1 MFLVERDLLISS
13 ALFDAQFPGL
23 RCGVDEV
30 GRGCLAG
37 DVVAAAVILPDI
49 LPPGLEAH
57 IRDSKT
63 LTAKARQTISDAL
76 TPLAICAIG
85 TASVSEI
92 DELNIFHASL
102 LAMQRAVLGL
112 PQSPVLALIDGN
124 KIPPGLPCPAQ
135 AIIGGDSKSLCIA
148 AASILAKVARDRYMM
163 ELATRWPGYGWER
176 NAGYG
181 TAIHLKGLREHG
193 VTPHH
198 RRSFAPVAALL

>member
-13 ALFDAQFPGL
+13 ALFDAQFPGP

-49 LPPGLEAH
+49 LPLGLEAH

-63 LTAKARQTISDAL
+63 LTAKARQTISAAL

-85 TASVSEI
+85 TASVAEI

-135 AIIGGDSKSLCIA
+135 AIIGGDGKSLCIA
-148 AASILAKVARDRYMM
+148 AASIVAKVERDRYMM

>member
-13 ALFDAQFPGL
+13 ALFDAQFPGP

-37 DVVAAAVILPDI
+37 NVVAAAVILPDI
-49 LPPGLEAH
+49 LPLGLEAH

-92 DELNIFHASL
+92 DELNIFHASM

-148 AASILAKVARDRYMM
+148 AASIVAKVERDRYMM

-181 TAIHLKGLREHG
+181 TAVHLKGLREHG

>member
-1 MFLVERDLLISS
+1 
-13 ALFDAQFPGL
+13 
-23 RCGVDEV
+23 VDEV

-49 LPPGLEAH
+49 LPLGLEAH

-85 TASVSEI
+85 TASVAEI

-135 AIIGGDSKSLCIA
+135 AIIGGDGKSLCIA
-148 AASILAKVARDRYMM
+148 AASIVAKVERDRYMM

-181 TAIHLKGLREHG
+181 TAVHLKGLREHG

>member
-1 MFLVERDLLISS
+1 
-13 ALFDAQFPGL
+13 
-23 RCGVDEV
+23 
-30 GRGCLAG
+30 
-37 DVVAAAVILPDI
+37 
-49 LPPGLEAH
+49 
-57 IRDSKT
+57 
-63 LTAKARQTISDAL
+63 
-76 TPLAICAIG
+76 
-85 TASVSEI
+85 
-92 DELNIFHASL
+92 
-102 LAMQRAVLGL
+102 MQRAVLGL

-135 AIIGGDSKSLCIA
+135 AIIGGDGKSLCIA
-148 AASILAKVARDRYMM
+148 AASIVAKVERDRYMM

>member
-1 MFLVERDLLISS
+1 MSS
-13 ALFDAQFPGL
+13 ALFDAQFPGP

-37 DVVAAAVILPDI
+37 NVVAAAVILPDI
-49 LPPGLEAH
+49 LPLGLEAH

-148 AASILAKVARDRYMM
+148 AASIVAKVERDRYMM

-181 TAIHLKGLREHG
+181 TAVHLKGLREHG